1 MRLHLGAGLALL
13 AGLLAGPTAAKLIEE
28 QVDLPVKVQDRHG
41 QSHAQDIRVT
51 LFWDDTSPTPRT
63 PLVLQH
69 GRATTL
75 AKRQAFGRARYGDA
89 SRWLA
94 RRGFVVAVPTRIG
107 YGVSGGDDVED
118 SGPCA
123 RRQFTPAYRAA
134 ADQTLSVLRFLRTR
148 PDVSHDKAVF
158 MGQSFGGATAL
169 AAASLRPPGLTAVVN
184 FAGGGGGDPVGH
196 PGQPCSAPAMKAML
210 GGYGRTVEVPTLWLY
225 TENDLFFGPDH
236 PQAWAEA
243 FRAAG
248 GQVEFRQ
255 FPPHGEDGHLLF
267 TQFPAVWQP
276 VVADFLRRQG
286 FDFKD

>member
-1 MRLHLGAGLALL
+1 MRMPVW
-13 AGLLAGPTAAKLIEE
+13 AGLLWLAACAVGVASAKLVEE
-28 QVDLPVKVQDRHG
+28 QIDLPVKVQDRHG
-41 QSHAQDIRVT
+41 QIHAQDIRVT
-51 LFWDDTSPTPRT
+51 VFWDDASPVPRT
-63 PLVLQH
+63 PVVLQH

-123 RRQFTPAYRAA
+123 RRQFVPAYRAGA
-134 ADQTLSVLRFLRTR
+134 EQTLAALRHLRAR
-148 PDVSHDKAVF
+148 PEVSQDKALF

-169 AAASLRPPGLTAVVN
+169 AAASLRPQGLTAVIN

-196 PGQPCSAPAMKAML
+196 PGQPCSEPAMKAML
-210 GGYGRTVEVPTLWLY
+210 GSYGRSVQVPTLWLY
-225 TENDLFFGPDH
+225 AENDLFFGPDH

-248 GQVEFRQ
+248 GQVEFVQ
-255 FPPHGEDGHLLF
+255 FPPHGDDGHLLF

-286 FDFKD
+286 FNFKD